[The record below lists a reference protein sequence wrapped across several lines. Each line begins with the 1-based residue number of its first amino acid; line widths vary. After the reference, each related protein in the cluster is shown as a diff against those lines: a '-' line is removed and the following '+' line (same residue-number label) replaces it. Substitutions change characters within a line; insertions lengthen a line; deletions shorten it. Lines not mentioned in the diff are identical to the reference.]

1 MISLDGHDSII
12 SQKEHQM
19 KSNDKSVTTNPTTVK
34 DALRLEIAIK
44 EGKSILKDSGSKA
57 SAARHIF
64 ELIHDEHRE
73 IILKAFIEG
82 AEVTPKGAPT
92 YYYNISRKFKRR
104 NTTVSA
110 E

>member
-1 MISLDGHDSII
+1 MSSSDKAG
-12 SQKEHQM
+12 
-19 KSNDKSVTTNPTTVK
+19 SNNPTHVK
-34 DALRLEIAIK
+34 DAPRLASAIS
-44 EGKSILKDSGSKA
+44 EGKSILKECGSKA

-64 ELIHDEHRE
+64 ELIHDEHRD

-82 AEVTPKGAPT
+82 ADVTPKGAPT

>member
-1 MISLDGHDSII
+1 MSS
-12 SQKEHQM
+12 S
-19 KSNDKSVTTNPTTVK
+19 DKSATTNPITVK
-34 DALRLEIAIK
+34 DATRLASAIS
-44 EGKSILKDSGSKA
+44 EGKSILKECGSKA
-57 SAARHIF
+57 SAARRIY
-64 ELIHDEHRE
+64 ELIHDEHRH

-82 AEVTPKGAPT
+82 ADVTPKGAPT

>member
-1 MISLDGHDSII
+1 MSS
-12 SQKEHQM
+12 S
-19 KSNDKSVTTNPTTVK
+19 DKSGSNNLTPVK
-34 DALRLEIAIK
+34 DAQRLASAIS
-44 EGKSILKDSGSKA
+44 EGKSILKECGSKA
-57 SAARHIF
+57 SAARRIY
-64 ELIHDEHRE
+64 ELIHDEHRD

-82 AEVTPKGAPT
+82 ADVTPKGAPT

>member
-1 MISLDGHDSII
+1 MSST
-12 SQKEHQM
+12 
-19 KSNDKSVTTNPTTVK
+19 DKSATTNPTPVK
-34 DALRLEIAIK
+34 DTQRLASAIS
-44 EGKSILKDSGSKA
+44 EGKSILKECGSKA
-57 SAARHIF
+57 SAARRIY

-92 YYYNISRKFKRR
+92 YFYNISRKFKRR
-104 NTTVSA
+104 NTTISA

>member
-1 MISLDGHDSII
+1 MSS
-12 SQKEHQM
+12 S
-19 KSNDKSVTTNPTTVK
+19 DKSETNKLLIPK
-34 DALRLEIAIK
+34 DTQRLASAIS

-64 ELIHDEHRE
+64 ELIHEEHRD

-82 AEVTPKGAPT
+82 ADVTPKGAPT

-104 NTTVSA
+104 NTAVSA

>member
-1 MISLDGHDSII
+1 MSSSDKAG
-12 SQKEHQM
+12 
-19 KSNDKSVTTNPTTVK
+19 SNNPITVK
-34 DALRLEIAIK
+34 DSQRLASAIS
-44 EGKSILKDSGSKA
+44 EGKSILKECGSKA

-82 AEVTPKGAPT
+82 ADVTPKGAPT

-104 NTTVSA
+104 NATVSA

>member
-1 MISLDGHDSII
+1 MSS
-12 SQKEHQM
+12 SE
-19 KSNDKSVTTNPTTVK
+19 KSGSNNPTPVK
-34 DALRLEIAIK
+34 DATRLASAIS

-64 ELIHDEHRE
+64 ELIHEEHRD

-82 AEVTPKGAPT
+82 ADVTPKGAPT

-104 NTTVSA
+104 NTADSA

>member
-1 MISLDGHDSII
+1 MSS
-12 SQKEHQM
+12 S
-19 KSNDKSVTTNPTTVK
+19 DKSGSNNLIAVK
-34 DALRLEIAIK
+34 DATRLASAIS

-64 ELIHDEHRE
+64 ELIHEEHRD

-82 AEVTPKGAPT
+82 ADVTPKGAPT

>member
-1 MISLDGHDSII
+1 MSS
-12 SQKEHQM
+12 S
-19 KSNDKSVTTNPTTVK
+19 DKSGSNNPTPVK
-34 DALRLEIAIK
+34 DAQRLASAIS
-44 EGKSILKDSGSKA
+44 EGKSILKECGSKA
-57 SAARHIF
+57 SAARRIY

-82 AEVTPKGAPT
+82 ADVTPKGAPT
-92 YYYNISRKFKRR
+92 YFYNISRKFKRR

>member
-1 MISLDGHDSII
+1 MSS
-12 SQKEHQM
+12 S
-19 KSNDKSVTTNPTTVK
+19 DKSGSNNPTPVK
-34 DALRLEIAIK
+34 DAQRLASAIS
-44 EGKSILKDSGSKA
+44 EGKSILKECGSKA

-64 ELIHDEHRE
+64 ELIHEEHRD

-82 AEVTPKGAPT
+82 ADVTPKGAPT

-110 E
+110 D

>member
-1 MISLDGHDSII
+1 MSS
-12 SQKEHQM
+12 SE
-19 KSNDKSVTTNPTTVK
+19 KSGSNNPTPVK
-34 DALRLEIAIK
+34 DATRLASAIS

-64 ELIHDEHRE
+64 ELIHEEHRD

-92 YYYNISRKFKRR
+92 YFYNISRKFKRR

>member
-1 MISLDGHDSII
+1 
-12 SQKEHQM
+12 M
-19 KSNDKSVTTNPTTVK
+19 KSNDKSVPSNSIPVK
-34 DALRLEIAIK
+34 DAPRLASAIS
-44 EGKSILKDSGSKA
+44 EGKSILKECGSKA
-57 SAARHIF
+57 SAARRIY
-64 ELIHDEHRE
+64 ELIHDEHRD

-104 NTTVSA
+104 NTAVSA

>member
-1 MISLDGHDSII
+1 MSS
-12 SQKEHQM
+12 S
-19 KSNDKSVTTNPTTVK
+19 DKSGSNNPTPVK
-34 DALRLEIAIK
+34 DATRLASAIS
-44 EGKSILKDSGSKA
+44 EGKSILKECGSKA

-64 ELIHDEHRE
+64 ELIHEEHRD

-104 NTTVSA
+104 NTAVSA

>member
-1 MISLDGHDSII
+1 MIQG
-12 SQKEHQM
+12 QAQ
-19 KSNDKSVTTNPTTVK
+19 
-34 DALRLEIAIK
+34 
-44 EGKSILKDSGSKA
+44 
-57 SAARHIF
+57 SAARRIY
-64 ELIHDEHRE
+64 ELIHDEHRD

-82 AEVTPKGAPT
+82 ADVTPKGAPT

>member
-1 MISLDGHDSII
+1 MSS
-12 SQKEHQM
+12 S
-19 KSNDKSVTTNPTTVK
+19 DKSGSNNPTPVK
-34 DALRLEIAIK
+34 DAPRLASAIS
-44 EGKSILKDSGSKA
+44 EGKSILKECGSKA

-64 ELIHDEHRE
+64 ELIHEEHRD

-82 AEVTPKGAPT
+82 ADVTPKGAPT

-104 NTTVSA
+104 NTAVSA